1 MQGWFMAW
9 LALPVFA
16 VFASLFA
23 FYLGTAALIV
33 WLSFRSPLRGRIQS
47 FKGVVAPFFG
57 STAIIF
63 GLLIAFLSNDIWD
76 RNKQAEHLIFAESDT
91 LVALYSLSA
100 ASGVDN
106 QGLRTAIRSYVTAVI
121 EDEWP
126 RLAVQ
131 QRSAQADAA
140 LNALLREVAATGV
153 GKDVSVQRTMLD
165 MALRVRAAHEDR
177 VVLSN
182 DRTVV
187 TKWIA
192 VLLLALITQLSIAVV
207 HLEKPRPQAAAL
219 VIFTLAAVSILGLL
233 AVHEAPFEPPVFI
246 PPGPIADVL
255 KQVPM

>member
-1 MQGWFMAW
+1 
-9 LALPVFA
+9 
-16 VFASLFA
+16 
-23 FYLGTAALIV
+23 
-33 WLSFRSPLRGRIQS
+33 LRGRIQS